1 MQTQE
6 VHQVVGS
13 ASWHDA
19 EDDDRIG
26 LLDVEHQR
34 GIQSVGGYEIRQYRV
49 MKVSVVIPTHDRR
62 AWLEL
67 TLRSVL
73 RQHDVLEVIV
83 VDDGSTDDTAETLAG
98 LSDPRVRV
106 VRHDTPRG
114 VGASRNDGAARANGE
129 WIAFVD
135 DDDLWAP
142 DKLARQLEAANATGR
157 AWVYAGSVQIDEH
170 SRIVGG
176 QPAPPPEAVARLITR
191 YNVIPGGCSNV
202 IVRRD
207 VFERAGPFDL
217 RLKNTE
223 DWEMWIRL
231 NEHGP
236 PAWVPRPL
244 VGYRVHGGQAS
255 LDVAAILEGVSIIE
269 RRHGTRVDRGVIHRW
284 MAEVCL
290 RNGDRRRA
298 VTHMVMAALHG
309 QAVNVGGDAA
319 TIVRR
324 RLHLDRASAE
334 PQRRHRE
341 WIEEA
346 RAWVDELRAG
356 DCTAAGH
363 GDDPG

>member
-1 MQTQE
+1 
-6 VHQVVGS
+6 
-13 ASWHDA
+13 
-19 EDDDRIG
+19 
-26 LLDVEHQR
+26 
-34 GIQSVGGYEIRQYRV
+34 

-73 RQHDVLEVIV
+73 RQHHDDLEVIV

-106 VRHDTPRG
+106 IRHDAPRG
-114 VGASRNDGAARANGE
+114 VGASRNDGAARAKGE

-142 DKLARQLEAANATGR
+142 DKLARQLEAAHVTGR
-157 AWVYAGSVQIDEH
+157 TWVYSGSVQVDEH
-170 SRIVGG
+170 TRVVGG
-176 QPAPPPEAVARLITR
+176 RPPPPPEAVARLIAR
-191 YNVIPGGCSNV
+191 YNVIPGGGSNV
-202 IVRRD
+202 ILRRD
-207 VFERAGPFDL
+207 EFERVGPFDL

-223 DWEMWIRL
+223 DWELWIRL

-244 VGYRVHGGQAS
+244 VGKREHPQMAS

-269 RRHGTRVDRGVIHRW
+269 RRHGTRVDRGVLHRW
-284 MAEVCL
+284 IAEVCL
-290 RNGDRRRA
+290 RNGDRRRT
-298 VTHMVMAALHG
+298 VKHMVIAALHG
-309 QAVNVGGDAA
+309 QAINVAGDTA
-319 TIVRR
+319 TILRR
-324 RLHLDRASAE
+324 RLHLERASVDTE
-334 PQRRHRE
+334 RPHRE

-346 RAWVDELRAG
+346 RAWVDELRAADG
-356 DCTAAGH
+356 YENGR